1 MIKQSLLTFAQIP
14 FIIRL
19 LSAIFMILFLINT
32 NVIKQSVTIS
42 LVIVTIFILVP
53 LLISSTNQLKE
64 VSGRVFQINNV
75 SQFISN
81 SNDEYWDLV
90 ITKQS
95 IEVNKQ

>member
-42 LVIVTIFILVP
+42 LVIVTLFILVP